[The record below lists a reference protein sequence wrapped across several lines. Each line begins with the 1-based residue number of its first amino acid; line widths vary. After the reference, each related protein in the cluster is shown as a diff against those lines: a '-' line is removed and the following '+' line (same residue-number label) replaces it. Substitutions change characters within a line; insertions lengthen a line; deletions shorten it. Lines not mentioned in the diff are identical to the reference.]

1 MTKQEVDI
9 LHEAMEKMLEECDV
23 NEHDFKS
30 EIVKGYSGRGM
41 YGKETYGLVIN
52 SFTSLLQAIMTFPEL
67 LYDKH
72 EGNSIATNNIITKF
86 RTDQLGL
93 SIIIY

>member
-1 MTKQEVDI
+1 MTKQEASL

-23 NEHDFKS
+23 NEDDFKS
-30 EIVKGYSGRGM
+30 RIMEGYSGRGM

-67 LYDKH
+67 LYDK
-72 EGNSIATNNIITKF
+72 EGNSIVTNQIITKF
-86 RTDQLGL
+86 RTDKLGL

>member
-1 MTKQEVDI
+1 MTKQEASI

-30 EIVKGYSGRGM
+30 RIMQGYSGRGM
-41 YGKETYGLVIN
+41 YGKETYRLVIN

-67 LYDKH
+67 LYDK
-72 EGNSIATNNIITKF
+72 EGNSIVTNQIITKF
-86 RTDQLGL
+86 QRDTLGN

>member
-1 MTKQEVDI
+1 MTQQEADI
-9 LHEAMEKMLEECDV
+9 LHKAMEKMLEECDV

-30 EIVKGYSGRGM
+30 EIMGGYSGRGM
-41 YGKETYGLVIN
+41 YGKETYGLIIN

-67 LYDKH
+67 LYDK
-72 EGNSIATNNIITKF
+72 EGNSIATNQIMTKF
-86 RTDQLGL
+86 QSDTLGT

>member
-1 MTKQEVDI
+1 MTKQEADI
-9 LHEAMEKMLEECDV
+9 LHKAMEKMLEECDC

-30 EIVKGYSGRGM
+30 KILEGYSGRGM
-41 YGKETYGLVIN
+41 YGQETYGLIIN
-52 SFTSLLQAIMTFPEL
+52 SFASLLQAIMTFPEL

-72 EGNSIATNNIITKF
+72 EGDSIATNQIITKF
-86 RTDQLGL
+86 KTDQIGL